1 MSKLVDKAMLEKLA
15 LALYAK
21 AKALVEAEATTR
33 GAQDD
38 LHTAAIEKLQGEMK
52 SLLGEGEEGE
62 DAGLI
67 AQLNELIE
75 SKVSKLREE
84 VETADD
90 LLDGRIGTLESIV
103 SGGEDYTL
111 GELIEQI
118 VANQGAIQIL
128 NGNEETDGSV
138 AKAVKAEADR
148 AKGVEEGL
156 QGAIDALGEADEAQ
170 DALISANDAAIKAE
184 AQAARAAEEA
194 LSNRIK
200 AFEEGDNS
208 VAKQIETLANRHDSE
223 MDAVEDRVA
232 DVEAFESRIK
242 ANEDFVDAQPAVD
255 KAQNDRMDGLEDRI
269 EANET
274 FVAAQPAIDLA
285 QNNRLAALEE
295 DVARLDG
302 AVDVEGSVKKQI
314 ADAVKVEADRAA
326 EAEGDLADRIKANE
340 DKLAGLEKETVQA
353 AIDQAEA
360 DAKAHAEQKIADLV
374 DSAPD
379 AMNTLNEL
387 AKAINDNKDIYDAYI
402 DEHATAMSTMKTE
415 LQAEI
420 DADVKVVADELA
432 KQKDATQ
439 EGTLAKKIADEV
451 TRADAEEKRI
461 VGLVEAEA
469 TKAREEEG
477 KLQGQINTINEKDLA
492 QDGRL
497 DTLEAAAGI
506 GGEGKDKF
514 AELQDAIDAVD
525 DKVDEAQA
533 AVDVI
538 EERLD
543 GKEGEVGIVG
553 RIAALEAANAEGGAV
568 ASAISAA
575 QAAADQAQ
583 REVDAVEERMT
594 TAEADIDAL
603 EGKFTELVGADTGL
617 QNQITQNKTDI
628 GLNKA
633 AVEAVAKDLAD
644 KYTDTEDLKVMI
656 GNVVNSL
663 GLALTE
669 DNKLQLTLG
678 GTGTEFVLKEVELEL
693 ATEEDIN
700 AILEQMK

>member
-38 LHTAAIEKLQGEMK
+38 IHAAAIEKLQGEMK
-52 SLLGEGEEGE
+52 DLLGEGEGGE

-75 SKVSKLREE
+75 SEISTLRGE
-84 VETADD
+84 VEAADD
-90 LLDGRIGTLESIV
+90 ILDGRIGTLEAIV
-103 SGGEDYTL
+103 SGEEDYTL
-111 GELIEQI
+111 GQLIEQV
-118 VANQGAIQIL
+118 VANQGAIQKL
-128 NGNEETDGSV
+128 NGDENADGSV

-148 AKGVEEGL
+148 AKAEVEVERKRIDDIVEEQAVQDGL
-156 QGAIDALGEADEAQ
+156 IA
-170 DALISANDAAIKAE
+170 ANDSAIKAE
-184 AQAARAAEEA
+184 AQTARAAEEA
-194 LSNRIK
+194 LDARIK

-208 VAKQIETLANRHDSE
+208 VANQIQALADRHDNE
-223 MDAVEDRVA
+223 MDAVEDRLA

-242 ANEDFVDAQPAVD
+242 ANEDFVAAQPDVD
-255 KAQNDRMDGLEDRI
+255 KAQNDRMDGLENRI
-269 EANET
+269 KANED
-274 FVAAQPAIDLA
+274 FVDAQPAIDQA
-285 QNNRLAALEE
+285 QDGRLDALEE

-314 ADAVKVEADRAA
+314 ADAVKDEEDRAKEVEADF
-326 EAEGDLADRIKANE
+326 EERIAANE
-340 DKLAGLEKETVQA
+340 GLLAGLEKETVQA

-402 DEHATAMSTMKTE
+402 DEHATAMATMKSE

-420 DADVKVVADELA
+420 DTDVKVVADELA
-432 KQKDATQ
+432 KQKDAAQ
-439 EGTLAKKIADEV
+439 EGTLAHQIAQEV
-451 TRADAEEKRI
+451 ARADAEEKRI

-469 TKAREEEG
+469 QAARAAE
-477 KLQGQINTINEKDLA
+477 QGLGGRIDGVVEVNNA
-492 QDGRL
+492 QNGRL
-497 DTLEAAAGI
+497 DALEAAAGI
-506 GGEGKDKF
+506 GGDKNKF
-514 AELQDAIDAVD
+514 AELQEAIDAVD

-568 ASAISAA
+568 ANAIAA
-575 QAAADQAQ
+575 VDAKAVQAQ
-583 REVDAVEERMT
+583 KEVDAVEERMT
-594 TAEADIDAL
+594 TAEADIDSL
-603 EGKFTELVGADTGL
+603 EGKFTELVGADEGL

-644 KYTDTEDLKVMI
+644 NYTDTEDLKVMI

-663 GLALTE
+663 GLALTA

-693 ATEEDIN
+693 ATEEDID
-700 AILEQMK
+700 AILAQMN